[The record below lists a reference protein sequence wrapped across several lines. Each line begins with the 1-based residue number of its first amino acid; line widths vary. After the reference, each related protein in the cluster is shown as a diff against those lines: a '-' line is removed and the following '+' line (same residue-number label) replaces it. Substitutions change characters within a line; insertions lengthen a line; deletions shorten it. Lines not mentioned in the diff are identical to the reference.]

1 MSVGRTTAR
10 AAIWAFLA
18 TAGSKAVTLV
28 GLALLA
34 RLLAPNEFGLL
45 AFAMAYITYAEAIG
59 DLGTGVAL
67 VYWPDRR
74 DDAAQV
80 TFIVNAAAGVAWCLI
95 TLAIAPFVADFF
107 NAEHGTPIVQVLA
120 FSFIIKFLGN
130 THDALLQKD
139 LRFRARLMPDLALAG
154 VKAVVSLG
162 FAWYGYG
169 AWSLVYGHLA
179 GMAARTVLVWVAVP
193 WRPTLRL
200 PLDLFRPM
208 LSYGRGIIII
218 NVLTAIAHHADIAIV
233 GRYLGTRDLG
243 LYQIATKI
251 PETTVIML
259 LWVVGRVLFPAFTK
273 LQAEGVSLR
282 TPYLTSSKYVTE
294 LTMPTAIGT
303 CVLAQPMIVTFFGPV
318 WHPAAPILGALA
330 IYAAMRC
337 VSTSAGD
344 VLKAMNRAPL
354 LAHLSWVRTGCA
366 VPLMIW
372 GAQYSAFW
380 LAVALATVTGV
391 SGIVMLVL
399 AARVVDVRLRDLAA
413 AFIPGTV
420 ASGVMAAAC
429 LGWLRWTAHAPAP
442 VQLAGGVII
451 GAIVYAVVLV
461 LIDRDLISTVRRH
474 LGGRREAVGPA

>member
-1 MSVGRTTAR
+1 LSVGTKTAR
-10 AAIWAFLA
+10 AAIWAFIS

-80 TFIVNAAAGVAWCLI
+80 TFIINTLAGIGWCLL
-95 TLAIAPFVADFF
+95 TLAIAPYVADFF
-107 NAEHGTPIVQVLA
+107 NAKNGTPIVQVLA

-139 LRFRARLMPDLALAG
+139 LMFRARLWPDLALAG
-154 VKAVVSLG
+154 VKAVVSLIM
-162 FAWYGYG
+162 AWYGYG
-169 AWSLVYGHLA
+169 AWSLVWGHMA
-179 GMAARTVLVWVAVP
+179 GMAARTVMVWIASP
-193 WRPTLRL
+193 WRPTLRW
-200 PLDLFRPM
+200 PSDLFQPM

-218 NVLTAIAHHADIAIV
+218 NVLTAVAHHADIAIV
-233 GRYLGTRDLG
+233 GRYLGTNDLG
-243 LYQIATKI
+243 LYQIASKI

-259 LWVVGRVLFPAFTK
+259 LWVLGRVLFPAFAK
-273 LQAEGVSLR
+273 LKAEGTSLR
-282 TPYLTSSKYVTE
+282 TPYLKSTHYINA

-303 CVLAQPMIVTFFGPV
+303 CVMARPMIATCFGPA
-318 WHPAAPILGALA
+318 WAPAAPILGALA

-337 VSTSAGD
+337 LSSSAGD
-344 VLKAMNRAPL
+344 VMKTINRAPL
-354 LAHLSWVRTGCA
+354 LAHISWVKTALA
-366 VPLMIW
+366 VPAMIW

-380 LAVALATVTGV
+380 LAVALTSVTGFISV
-391 SGIVMLVL
+391 VMLVV
-399 AARVVDVRLRDLAA
+399 AARLIDVPLRSLAF
-413 AFIPGTV
+413 AFVPGTV
-420 ASGVMAAAC
+420 SSGVMAIAC
-429 LGWLRWTAHAPAP
+429 LAWLRWTAHSAAP

-451 GAIVYAVVLV
+451 GAIVYCVTLV
-461 LIDRDLISTVRRH
+461 LLDRDLVAAVRRH
-474 LGGRREAVGPA
+474 IGGARPAVGSA

>member
-1 MSVGRTTAR
+1 MSVGTKTAR

-74 DDAAQV
+74 DDASQV
-80 TFIVNAAAGVAWCLI
+80 TFVVNVVAGVAWCLL
-95 TLAIAPFVADFF
+95 TLAIAPYVAEFF
-107 NAEHGTPIVQVLA
+107 HAEHGTPIVQVLA

-139 LRFRARLMPDLALAG
+139 LRFRARLAPDLALAG
-154 VKAVVSLG
+154 VKAAVSLA

-169 AWSLVYGHLA
+169 AWSLVWGHLA
-179 GMAARTVLVWVAVP
+179 GLSVRTVLVWVAVP
-193 WRPTLRL
+193 WRPTFRL
-200 PLDLFRPM
+200 PVDLFRPM
-208 LSYGRGIIII
+208 LSYGRGIIFI

-243 LYQIATKI
+243 LYQIASKI

-259 LWVVGRVLFPAFTK
+259 LWVVGRVLFPAFTRLK
-273 LQAEGVSLR
+273 AEGVSLR

-294 LTMPTAIGT
+294 LTMPAAIGT
-303 CVLAQPMIVTFFGPV
+303 CVLAQPMIVTFFGPA

-337 VSTSAGD
+337 ISTSAGD
-344 VLKAMNRAPL
+344 VLKTMNRAPL
-354 LAHLSWVRTGCA
+354 LAHLSWIRTAVA
-366 VPLMIW
+366 VPLMIL

-380 LAVALATVTGV
+380 LAVALAAVTGV
-391 SGIVMLVL
+391 TGVLMLIV
-399 AARVVDVRLRDLAA
+399 AARVIEVKLRSLAA
-413 AFIPGTV
+413 AFVPGTA
-420 ASGVMAAAC
+420 ASAVMAIAC
-429 LGWLRWTAHAPAP
+429 LGWLRWTAQAAP
-442 VQLAGGVII
+442 VLQLAGGVAI
-451 GAIVYAVVLV
+451 GGIVYIATLL
-461 LIDRDLISTVRRH
+461 LIDRDLISAVRRH
-474 LGGRREAVGPA
+474 LGTREAVA